1 MASTADNPHMFFK
14 NLFAGK
20 LLSPAMLKEIMTFI
34 PASDPGLET
43 QTGSGLYH
51 CHHQQSVESP
61 FGK

>member
-43 QTGSGLYH
+43 QTGLIRRN
-51 CHHQQSVESP
+51 HHENHRSQW
-61 FGK
+61 